1 MPAVNTYSAVK
12 ARTLEP
18 NQNGYL
24 ILAAEIDWRGP
35 FRRDR
40 RHKRRL
46 IALARDW
53 CAHLATRP
61 DVIEANVFRAV
72 LVAPG
77 EGTEPIK
84 AREDKVHRARY
95 DVVVLIRTPS
105 IAAARRLREDYE
117 YRALANT
124 IHVSAKYVTEV
135 VRADNGIINRAS
147 WPSFFAFLPRLIFRP
162 SFRSFVLA
170 NFTAN
175 QIAAQLMLYRRVS
188 PSAAT

>member
-1 MPAVNTYSAVK
+1 MQAVDTYGAVK
-12 ARTLEP
+12 APSLEP
-18 NQNGYL
+18 NENGYL

-46 IALARDW
+46 IALSRDW

-77 EGTEPIK
+77 EGTDVIK
-84 AREDKVHRARY
+84 AREDKVYRARY
-95 DVVVLIRTPS
+95 DVVVLIRTAS

-117 YRALANT
+117 YRAWANT

-135 VRADNGIINRAS
+135 VRADTGIISRAS
-147 WPSFFAFLPRLIFRP
+147 WPSFLAFLPSLILRR

-170 NFTAN
+170 NFAAN
-175 QIAAQLMLYRRVS
+175 RIAAQPILYRRVN
-188 PSAAT
+188 PSAA